1 VTFLKNPV
9 WEKIGSKYAHTT
21 MAHPCFNEKSHFTV
35 GRIHLPV
42 APKCNIQCNYC
53 TRSINKCEFRPGVS
67 ACILS
72 PQEAL
77 DRLEKALKE
86 TENLKVVG
94 IAGPGESLA
103 NDATFETLKLI
114 DEKYPDLIKCISTNG
129 LMLNEK
135 AGELAELGVKTVTV
149 TVNALDEKIAEK
161 VYAWVHLDKEILKG
175 KEAARKL
182 LDRQWEGIRAAKK
195 ADMLVKIN
203 SVLIPEINLHEIEK
217 IALKGR
223 DYGADLMNLIPLIPL
238 NMFKE
243 LRPPT
248 CEEISVARSKAEKY
262 LPQFKLCRQ
271 CRADAVGIPGK
282 ESDHHK
288 ERRFD
293 SEYFHG

>member
-1 VTFLKNPV
+1 
-9 WEKIGSKYAHTT
+9 
-21 MAHPCFNEKSHFTV
+21 MAHPCFNEKAHFKV

-67 ACILS
+67 ACIMS
-72 PQEAL
+72 PEEAL
-77 DRLEKALKE
+77 ERLDKALKE
-86 TENLKVVG
+86 NQNIKVVG

-103 NDATFETLKLI
+103 NDSTFKTLKLI
-114 DEKYPDLIKCISTNG
+114 DEKYPDLLKCLSTNG
-129 LMLNEK
+129 LLLKEK
-135 AGELAELGVKTVTV
+135 ANELADLGVKTVTV
-149 TVNALDEKIAEK
+149 TVNALDEEIAEK
-161 VYAWVHLDKEILKG
+161 IYSWINFDKQIIKG
-175 KEAARKL
+175 KDAARKL
-182 LDRQWEGIRAAKK
+182 IDKQWEGILEAKRAE
-195 ADMLVKIN
+195 MLVKLN
-203 SVLIPEINLHEIEK
+203 SVLIPEINLNEIEK
-217 IALKGR
+217 IALKGK

-238 NMFKE
+238 NMFKD

-248 CEEISVARSKAEKY
+248 CEEISLAREKAGKH
-262 LPQFKLCRQ
+262 LPQFKLCKQ

>member
-1 VTFLKNPV
+1 
-9 WEKIGSKYAHTT
+9 
-21 MAHPCFNEKSHFTV
+21 MAHPCFNEKAHFKV

-67 ACILS
+67 ACIMS
-72 PQEAL
+72 PEEAL
-77 DRLEKALKE
+77 ERLDKALKE
-86 TENLKVVG
+86 NQNLKVVG

-103 NDATFETLKLI
+103 NDSTFKTLKLI
-114 DEKYPDLIKCISTNG
+114 DEKYPDLLKCLSTNG
-129 LMLNEK
+129 LLLKEK
-135 AGELAELGVKTVTV
+135 ANELADLGVKTVTV

-161 VYAWVHLDKEILKG
+161 IYSWINFDKQILKG
-175 KEAARKL
+175 QDAARKL
-182 LDRQWEGIRAAKK
+182 IDKQWEGILEAKRAG
-195 ADMLVKIN
+195 MLVKLN
-203 SVLIPEINLHEIEK
+203 SVLIPEINLYEIEK
-217 IALKGR
+217 IALKGK

-238 NMFKE
+238 NMFKD

-248 CEEISVARSKAEKY
+248 CEEISLAREKAGKH
-262 LPQFKLCRQ
+262 LPQFKLCKQ
-271 CRADAVGIPGK
+271 CRADAVGIPGQ

>member
-1 VTFLKNPV
+1 M
-9 WEKIGSKYAHTT
+9 GSKYAHIT

-72 PQEAL
+72 PKEAL
-77 DRLEKALKE
+77 DRLTQTLKD

-103 NDATFETLKLI
+103 NEATFETLKLI
-114 DEKYPDLIKCISTNG
+114 DEKYPELIKCLSTNG
-129 LMLNEK
+129 LMLKERAK
-135 AGELAELGVKTVTV
+135 ELANLGVKTVTV
-149 TVNALDEKIAEK
+149 TVNALDEEIAEK
-161 VYAWVHLDKEILKG
+161 IYSWINFDKEIIKG
-175 KEAARKL
+175 RQAARKL
-182 LDRQWEGIRAAKK
+182 LEKQWEGILAAKK

-203 SVLIPEINLHEIEK
+203 TVLIPEINLSEIEK

-238 NMFKE
+238 NKFKE

-248 CEEISVARSKAEKY
+248 CEEISGAREKAGEY

-271 CRADAVGIPGK
+271 CRADAVGIPGHDSDYKK
-282 ESDHHK
+282 EGRS
-288 ERRFD
+288 D

>member
-1 VTFLKNPV
+1 
-9 WEKIGSKYAHTT
+9 

-72 PQEAL
+72 PKEAL
-77 DRLEKALKE
+77 DRLTQTLKD

-103 NDATFETLKLI
+103 NEATFETLKLI
-114 DEKYPDLIKCISTNG
+114 DEKYPELIKCLSTNG
-129 LMLNEK
+129 LMLKERAK
-135 AGELAELGVKTVTV
+135 ELANLGVKTVTV
-149 TVNALDEKIAEK
+149 TVNALDEEIAEK
-161 VYAWVHLDKEILKG
+161 IYSWINFDKEIIKG
-175 KEAARKL
+175 RQAARKL
-182 LDRQWEGIRAAKK
+182 LEKQWEGILAAKK

-203 SVLIPEINLHEIEK
+203 TVLIPEINLSEIEK

-223 DYGADLMNLIPLIPL
+223 DYGADLMNIIPLIPL
-238 NMFKE
+238 NKFKE

-248 CEEISVARSKAEKY
+248 CEEISGAREKAGEY

-271 CRADAVGIPGK
+271 CRADAVGIPGHDSDYKK
-282 ESDHHK
+282 EGRS
-288 ERRFD
+288 D

>member
-1 VTFLKNPV
+1 MKNPA
-9 WEKIGSKYAHTT
+9 WEKVGSKYAHIT

-67 ACILS
+67 ACIMS
-72 PQEAL
+72 PKDAL
-77 DRLEKALKE
+77 ERLEKALKE

-103 NDATFETLKLI
+103 NDSTFETLTLI
-114 DEKYPDLIKCISTNG
+114 DEKYPDLIKCLSTNG
-129 LMLNEK
+129 LFLKEK
-135 AGELAELGVKTVTV
+135 ARELADLGVKTVTV
-149 TVNALDEKIAEK
+149 TVNALDEEITEK
-161 VYAWVHLDKEILKG
+161 VYSWINIDNKIVKG

-182 LDRQWEGIRAAKK
+182 IERQWEGILAAKR

-203 SVLIPEINLHEIEK
+203 TVLIPEINLYEIEK

-238 NMFKE
+238 NKFKD

-248 CEEISVARSKAEKY
+248 CDEISGAREKAGKY
-262 LPQFKLCRQ
+262 LQQFKLCRQ
-271 CRADAVGIPGK
+271 CRADAVGIPGHD
-282 ESDHHK
+282 SDYHK
-288 ERRFD
+288 PC
-293 SEYFHG
+293 YA

>member
-1 VTFLKNPV
+1 V
-9 WEKIGSKYAHTT
+9 GSKYAHIT

-72 PQEAL
+72 PKEAL
-77 DRLEKALKE
+77 DRLTQTLKD

-103 NDATFETLKLI
+103 NEATFETLKLI
-114 DEKYPDLIKCISTNG
+114 DEKYPELIKCLSTNG
-129 LMLNEK
+129 LRLKERAK
-135 AGELAELGVKTVTV
+135 ELADLGVKTVTV
-149 TVNALDEKIAEK
+149 TVNALDEEIAEK
-161 VYAWVHLDKEILKG
+161 IYSWINFDKEIIKG
-175 KEAARKL
+175 RQAARKL
-182 LDRQWEGIRAAKK
+182 LEKQWEGILAAKK

-203 SVLIPEINLHEIEK
+203 TVLIPEINLSEIEK

-223 DYGADLMNLIPLIPL
+223 DYGADLMNIIPLIPL
-238 NMFKE
+238 NKFKE

-248 CEEISVARSKAEKY
+248 CEEISGAREKAGGY

-271 CRADAVGIPGK
+271 CRADAVGIPGHDSDYKK
-282 ESDHHK
+282 EGRS
-288 ERRFD
+288 D

>member
-1 VTFLKNPV
+1 
-9 WEKIGSKYAHTT
+9 

-67 ACILS
+67 ACIMS
-72 PQEAL
+72 PAEAL
-77 DRLEKALKE
+77 ERLTLALKD

-114 DEKYPDLIKCISTNG
+114 DDKYPDLIKCLSTNG
-129 LMLNEK
+129 LLLKERAK
-135 AGELAELGVKTVTV
+135 ELADLGVKTVTV
-149 TVNALDEKIAEK
+149 TVNAVDEEIAEK
-161 VYAWVHLDKEILKG
+161 VYAWVNLDKEILKG
-175 KEAARKL
+175 KDAARKL
-182 LDRQWEGIRAAKK
+182 LDRQWEGILAAKREG
-195 ADMLVKIN
+195 MRVKLN

-238 NMFKE
+238 NMFKDF
-243 LRPPT
+243 RPPT
-248 CEEISVARSKAEKY
+248 CEEISGTREKAEKY

>member
-1 VTFLKNPV
+1 
-9 WEKIGSKYAHTT
+9 
-21 MAHPCFNEKSHFTV
+21 
-35 GRIHLPV
+35 
-42 APKCNIQCNYC
+42 
-53 TRSINKCEFRPGVS
+53 
-67 ACILS
+67 
-72 PQEAL
+72 
-77 DRLEKALKE
+77 
-86 TENLKVVG
+86 
-94 IAGPGESLA
+94 

-223 DYGADLMNLIPLIPL
+223 DYGVDLMNLIPLIPL